1 MEKLLPTEFEK
12 KCLNC
17 KSIKLKPKGGNS
29 TVSYNK
35 VKVILH
41 PNRVCLFNDSEF
53 YCIEGVKYILQHT
66 NTAPYHFDVVSREL
80 DNDFDTIHTL
90 KVY

>member
-17 KSIKLKPKGGNS
+17 KYIELKQEWRDSVVKFDR
-29 TVSYNK
+29 
-35 VKVILH
+35 VKVVLH

-66 NTAPYHFDVVSREL
+66 NTAPYRYDVVSREL